1 MIFDTINKDISFN
14 IYLQREQKLLY
25 ASNFY
30 LIVDVEFLFY
40 FELLEVT
47 HVSVIMGVEKIVCL
61 KSQGLIKCHRKAV
74 KF

>member
-1 MIFDTINKDISFN
+1 MYYTINKDISFN
-14 IYLQREQKLLY
+14 IYFLGEQKLLY
-25 ASNFY
+25 ASKICM
-30 LIVDVEFLFY
+30 IVDVEFLFY

-61 KSQGLIKCHRKAV
+61 RTQGLIKCHRKAV